1 MTLEQVAGG
10 FGDGV
15 DKVVL
20 VVCDDAHLRAEI
32 LSALGAAGHRHHV
45 VSSAAAAR
53 GVAASRVVNLALVDT
68 ALADGDALVLGQ
80 HLGQER
86 RIPFLLL
93 ADGDDPEILRRAI
106 AAGAFNVLL
115 KPSSTAQLSLAVD
128 VALVRARE
136 TYKLERSVERLS
148 ADFNLKKIVSVAVGM
163 AMERHGIEETE
174 AFEMVLFAARAPVE
188 AGRVLQAVR
197 RQPHGRRAVARSRH
211 RHPLA
216 GLSRA

>member
-15 DKVVL
+15 EKVVL
-20 VVCDDAHLRAEI
+20 VVSSDPHLSSQI
-32 LSALGAAGHRHHV
+32 LAAVETAGHRSHC

-53 GVAASRVVNLALVDT
+53 GVAGSRAVNLAMIDAYLP
-68 ALADGDALVLGQ
+68 DGDGVILGQ
-80 HLGQER
+80 YLSQER
-86 RIPFLLL
+86 RIPFIQF
-93 ADGDDPEILRRAI
+93 ADGAEPETLRRAI

-115 KPSSTAQLSLAVD
+115 KPAGIAQVRLATD

-136 TYKLERSVERLS
+136 TSKLERTVERLA

-174 AFEMVLFAARAPVE
+174 AFEMVLFAARARQLKLVDFCHQFVE
-188 AGRVLQAVR
+188 NHTAVGLLR
-197 RQPHGRRAVARSRH
+197 GLGTVVPQPG
-211 RHPLA
+211 
-216 GLSRA
+216 

>member
-20 VVCDDAHLRAEI
+20 VVSDDPHLRATI
-32 LSALGAAGHRHHV
+32 LAALGAAGHSHHV

-53 GVAASRVVNLALVDT
+53 GVAATRAVNLALVDA
-68 ALADGDALVLGQ
+68 ALPDGDPVILGQ

-93 ADGDDPEILRRAI
+93 ADDAEPEILQRAI

-115 KPSSTAQLSLAVD
+115 KPSAITQLRLAVD

-174 AFEMVLFAARAPVE
+174 AFEMVLFAARARQLKLVDFCRQFVE
-188 AGRVLQAVR
+188 NHTAV
-197 RQPHGRRAVARSRH
+197 
-211 RHPLA
+211 
-216 GLSRA
+216 GLLRGLGTVIPSQG